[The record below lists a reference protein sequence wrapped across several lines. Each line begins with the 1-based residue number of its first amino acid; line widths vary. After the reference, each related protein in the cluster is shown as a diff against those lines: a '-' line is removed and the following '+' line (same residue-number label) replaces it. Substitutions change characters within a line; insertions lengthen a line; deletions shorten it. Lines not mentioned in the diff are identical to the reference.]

1 VRKLVSL
8 CDSILFLKEKDAEGS
23 SVVTHIVHRLTAS
36 LAFLLRLSPAYET
49 QIAPL
54 LEVLQV
60 RSVLRRKLEKG
71 GVGEKGVAKKEVRR
85 LVEEV
90 AEKLCL

>member
-1 VRKLVSL
+1 MLR
-8 CDSILFLKEKDAEGS
+8 
-23 SVVTHIVHRLTAS
+23 VVIVHRLTAS
-36 LAFLLRLSPAYET
+36 LAFLLRLSPFYET

-60 RSVLRRKLEKG
+60 KSVLRRKLEKG
-71 GVGEKGVAKKEVRR
+71 EVGEKGLVKKEVRR

-90 AEKLCL
+90 AEKLCP